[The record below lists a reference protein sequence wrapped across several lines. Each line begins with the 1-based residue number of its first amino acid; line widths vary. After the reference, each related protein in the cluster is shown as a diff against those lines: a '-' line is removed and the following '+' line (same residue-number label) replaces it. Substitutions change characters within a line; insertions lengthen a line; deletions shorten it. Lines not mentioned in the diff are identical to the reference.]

1 MRKLTPKYRKRLW
14 VIWSVEAVMIACN
27 VCAPS
32 FETMVVPM
40 AGCWL
45 YVMACAVRES
55 SRFENA
61 FSHRYPHAF
70 REWKTGH
77 GKAGRGICPVPGD
90 ADLRAR
96 WEELRSVSSFAW
108 RVFTGFVVLFFAL
121 LGRGLLFG
129 PYE

>member
-1 MRKLTPKYRKRLW
+1 MRKLTPKYRKRLQVLW
-14 VIWSVEAVMIACN
+14 AIEAVMIAYN

-55 SRFENA
+55 FGFETT
-61 FSHRYPHAF
+61 FSQRNPYGF
-70 REWKTGH
+70 REWKAGR
-77 GKAGRGICPVPGD
+77 GKAGRGVCPVPGD
-90 ADLRAR
+90 ADLCAR
-96 WEELRSVSSFAW
+96 WEELRSVSGFAW
-108 RVFTGFVVLFFAL
+108 QVFAGFIVLFFAL
-121 LGRGLLFG
+121 LGRGLLVG